1 MNYKFSNREKIL
13 LKLLGFFFVVFV
25 IFFIEMKMLTSLTES
40 RDALRDKV
48 QIFNAT
54 KQQLSQL
61 KSYRDEAT
69 NSNSSSKFSTHLK
82 LNSYIN
88 QGSED
93 IFNVNIQSTQDLL
106 ELLRFIHGLNLHS
119 IDIKLVDE
127 NKYILSVS
135 FND

>member
-25 IFFIEMKMLTSLTES
+25 ILFIEIKMFTSLTES

-82 LNSYIN
+82 LNSYLN

>member
-25 IFFIEMKMLTSLTES
+25 ILFIEIKMFTSLTES

-61 KSYRDEAT
+61 KSYRDEGT

-82 LNSYIN
+82 LNSYLN